1 MRGMTTADRLA
12 LINAIAL
19 REGTARQL
27 SKRFN
32 LPVAD
37 LRDFLEA
44 NRAAIEQA
52 SSAHLYSASEPEN
65 GAMPTPKQ
73 LDDLWLTNK
82 FERLK
87 RIQFLADGMYDSI
100 VSGAYYGDATLM
112 REYRSYLMLAANEL
126 GQLLHRGA
134 GDSGGDTLS
143 VDIQGIDMENL
154 R

>member
-1 MRGMTTADRLA
+1 
-12 LINAIAL
+12 
-19 REGTARQL
+19 
-27 SKRFN
+27 
-32 LPVAD
+32 
-37 LRDFLEA
+37 
-44 NRAAIEQA
+44 
-52 SSAHLYSASEPEN
+52 
-65 GAMPTPKQ
+65 MPTPKQ

-87 RIQFLADGMYDSI
+87 RIQFLADGMYESI